1 MTSSPRFTL
10 SLVMGFTT
18 LLAACGGG
26 GGGEGSVFGR
36 SRSTGTVAVVL
47 AAGETP
53 VGREILA
60 GMEASAKEH
69 GLKLAISTSGRDPGR
84 EQAAVAKAIQD
95 RVAALVVESVDSV
108 AAGANAQAAAN
119 AKIPYFALGVPA
131 AGTAPTAAHVDV
143 DHYAAGRVAA
153 EYLAGYLGEKGMLAL
168 VRAPGA
174 HGTRELEQGFR
185 DGVAAHKGMS
195 VVAVVDAADQP
206 AAAAGMLQLLRTQR
220 AVKGVFAAGPALAQG
235 ATEGAITARRADLA
249 IVSFEMSDV
258 VRAAVANAQE
268 APIKASVIARPR
280 EMGKAMIDAVALQ
293 LADEPVAVQ
302 VRVPV
307 RLITADSARN
317 VP

>member
-1 MTSSPRFTL
+1 MTSSPRFALT
-10 SLVMGFTT
+10 LVMGFTT

-53 VGREILA
+53 MGREIVT
-60 GMEASAKEH
+60 GMEGSAREH
-69 GLKLAISTSGRDPGR
+69 GLKLAITTSGGDPAR

-95 RVAALVVESVDSV
+95 KAAALVVESVDSV
-108 AAGANAQAAAN
+108 TAGGSAEAAAGAR
-119 AKIPYFALGVPA
+119 IPYFALGVPA
-131 AGTAPTAAHVDV
+131 PGPAPTAAHVDV

-153 EYLAGYLGEKGMLAL
+153 EYLAGYLGGKGVLAL
-168 VRAPGA
+168 VRSPGA

-185 DGVAAHKGMS
+185 DGVAAHKGVS
-195 VVAVVDAADQP
+195 VAAVVDAGDQA
-206 AAAAGMLQLLRTQR
+206 AAAAGMVQLLRAQR
-220 AVKGVFAAGPALAQG
+220 GVKGVFAAGPVLAQG
-235 ATEGAITARRADLA
+235 ATEGAIAARRADLA
-249 IVSFEMSDV
+249 VVSFEMSDV

-280 EMGKAMIDAVALQ
+280 EMGKAIIDAVALQ
-293 LADEPVAVQ
+293 LADEPVAAQ

-307 RLITADSARN
+307 RLITADSATKA
-317 VP
+317 P

>member
-1 MTSSPRFTL
+1 MTPSPRFAL
-10 SLVMGFTT
+10 SLVIGFTT

-53 VGREILA
+53 MGREIVT
-60 GMEASAKEH
+60 GMEESAKEH
-69 GLKLAISTSGRDPGR
+69 GLTLSISTSGRDPGR
-84 EQAAVAKAIQD
+84 EQGAVAKAIRD
-95 RVAALVVESVDSV
+95 KVAALVVESVDSV
-108 AAGANAQAAAN
+108 SAGANAAAAAT
-119 AKIPYFALGVPA
+119 AKVPYFALGVPA
-131 AGTAPTAAHVDV
+131 PRPAQAASHVDV

-153 EYLAGYLGEKGMLAL
+153 EYLAGYLGGKGILAL
-168 VRAPGA
+168 VRTPGA
-174 HGTRELEQGFR
+174 HGARELEQGFR
-185 DGVAAHKGMS
+185 DGVAAHKGIS

-206 AAAAGMLQLLRTQR
+206 GAAAGVVQLLRAQR
-220 AVKGVFAAGPALAQG
+220 GVKGLFAAGPALAQG

-293 LADEPVAVQ
+293 LADEPVAAE

-307 RLITADSARN
+307 RLITADSAKQA
-317 VP
+317 P